1 VSEHRAGPG
10 DDPSPAATPAPA
22 AAEHV
27 PSPATGTPEG
37 SGQGLAAD
45 VAGVPR
51 GWRSVIF
58 PLLAVFTA
66 LVLGALL
73 IIFTNPDSLNAWKS
87 FFRAPVPA
95 LSTSWRVVRDSYS
108 ALFTGAL
115 GSPSEIARAIG
126 SGELDPIRASLSP
139 LSETIIAATP
149 LIFVGLSVALGFRA
163 GLFNIGAEGQVNIG
177 AIFGAAVGIWW
188 PGLPGPLHLA
198 LMVIAAFV
206 GGAVWG
212 WIPGVL
218 KAKTGAHEVITTIML
233 NFIAVSFTLY
243 VLRFAPFKQQAEP
256 IAKPVAVAFPH
267 LFGSSLRVNVGIF
280 VALGV
285 AALVAWLLNR
295 TTIGFEF
302 RAVGSNPRA
311 AKAAGMNPSR
321 TTIVVMTLAGG
332 LAGLAA
338 AVQLGGVTPSLIP
351 GFASGLGFTAI
362 ALALVGRGTPT
373 GVVLAAFLFAI
384 LQVGGRSMQAVTQTP
399 IDIVVVIQALVIM
412 FIAAPALIAAIY
424 RIKTRRT
431 VGPQTF
437 AKGWGG

>member
-1 VSEHRAGPG
+1 VG
-10 DDPSPAATPAPA
+10 DDTGGTKDPVSGATAESEPSPPA
-22 AAEHV
+22 AQV
-27 PSPATGTPEG
+27 PPEG
-37 SGQGLAAD
+37 PEESLAAQLGG
-45 VAGVPR
+45 APR
-51 GWRSVIF
+51 GWRAVIF
-58 PLLAVFTA
+58 PVLAVFTA

-73 IIFTNPDSLNAWKS
+73 IVFTNPDALNAWKS

-95 LSTSWRVVRDSYS
+95 LSTSWRVVRDSYW

-115 GSPSEIARAIG
+115 GNPTQVARAIG
-126 SGELDPIRASLSP
+126 SGELDQIRAALYP
-139 LSETIIAATP
+139 LSETIVAATP
-149 LIFVGLSVALGFRA
+149 LIFVGLSVAVGFRA
-163 GLFNIGAEGQVNIG
+163 GLFNIGAEGQVNVG
-177 AIFGAAVGIWW
+177 AIVGAAVGIWL
-188 PGLPGPLHLA
+188 PGLPGPIHLA
-198 LMVIAAFV
+198 LMVMGAFV
-206 GGAVWG
+206 GGALWG

-233 NFIAVSFTLY
+233 NFIAVSLTLY
-243 VLRFAPFKQQAEP
+243 VLKFAPFKQQAEP

-302 RAVGSNPRA
+302 RAVGANPRA
-311 AKAAGMNPSR
+311 ARAAGMNPSR
-321 TTIVVMTLAGG
+321 TTIVVMSLAGG

-338 AVQLGGVTPSLIP
+338 AAQLGGVTPSLIP

-362 ALALVGRGTPT
+362 ALALVGRGTPL

-412 FIAAPALIAAIY
+412 FIAAPALISAIY
-424 RIKTRRT
+424 RIKTRRV

-437 AKGWGG
+437 AKGWGE

>member
-1 VSEHRAGPG
+1 VSDLAGGSPG
-10 DDPSPAATPAPA
+10 ETSSAATVPSPSPAPPAEPDEA
-22 AAEHV
+22 
-27 PSPATGTPEG
+27 P
-37 SGQGLAAD
+37 QGLAAD
-45 VAGVPR
+45 VAGGSR
-51 GWRSVIF
+51 GWRSVVF

-126 SGELDPIRASLSP
+126 SGDLAQIQSALYP
-139 LSETIIAATP
+139 LSETIVAATP

-163 GLFNIGAEGQVNIG
+163 GLFNIGAEGQVNVG
-177 AIFGAAVGIWW
+177 AIVGAAVGIWF
-188 PGLPGPLHLA
+188 PGLPGPIHLA
-198 LMVIAAFV
+198 LMVMAAFL
-206 GGAVWG
+206 GGALWG

-233 NFIAVSFTLY
+233 NFIAVSLTLY

-256 IAKPVAVAFPH
+256 IAKPVRPAFPH

-280 VALGV
+280 VAIGV

-311 AKAAGMNPSR
+311 AQAAGMNPSR
-321 TTIVVMTLAGG
+321 TTIVVMSLAGG

-362 ALALVGRGTPT
+362 ALALVGKGTPL
-373 GVVLAAFLFAI
+373 GVVLAAFLFAM

-424 RIKTRRT
+424 RIKSRRIL
-431 VGPQTF
+431 GPQTF
-437 AKGWGG
+437 AKGWGE